1 MKKLTKLLSGLACL
15 ALAASLIACKTPED
29 PTGGAPGGNKN
40 PSNVDKSAEE
50 NSSIWDGAEVV
61 ESLAG
66 QKASWSDGGAI
77 KMPSAY
83 TKRIQVGSKVIF
95 ELEPTKDV
103 KGDSYLQF
111 HIENGS
117 WSACG
122 VNEYFAADGSKLNVT
137 EDEKNKGV
145 FNSDS
150 YEKAVV
156 AYFVVTDDNINTLQA
171 GFALQGNLQVKKVAI
186 TNLAPVDP
194 NAAGYTV
201 SNCKAYAVKFTSSTS
216 DDEENPVKLGYLLQ
230 IDNDGE
236 KDETGLKIVVSDLIL
251 SVKVGNDEAKEIN
264 MGEMILAPDQYSSP
278 AYSKSGCRK
287 VIEDNGVPVSVT
299 SGTQVTVQVVSAT
312 IDNEDKAGSILFAFQ
327 KEGGDYQFFA
337 DDKEMW
343 QPAFAANEE

>member
-15 ALAASLIACKTPED
+15 ALATSLIACKTPED
-29 PTGGAPGGNKN
+29 PTGGEAPGGNKN
-40 PSNVDKSAEE
+40 PSNVDKPSEE
-50 NSSIWDGAEVV
+50 KSSIWDGAEVV

-66 QKASWSDGGAI
+66 QKTSWGDAI
-77 KMPSAY
+77 KMPNAY

-95 ELEPTKDV
+95 ELEPIEDAE
-103 KGDSYLQF
+103 GNSYLKF
-111 HIENGS
+111 HIDNGN
-117 WSACG
+117 WGACG
-122 VNEYFAADGSKLNVT
+122 VEEYFAADGSKLNVT
-137 EDEKNKGV
+137 EDENNDGV

-156 AYFVVTDDNINTLQA
+156 AYFVVTEENINKLQA
-171 GFALQGNLQVKKVAI
+171 GFAFNGNLQVKKVAI

-251 SVKVGNDEAKEIN
+251 SVKVGDDEAKEIN

-312 IDNEDKAGSILFAFQ
+312 IDNEDKAGSIVFAFQ

-343 QPAFAANEE
+343 QPAFAANED